1 METAKERKT
10 STNCKAVVEAVQ
22 SYLLGWV
29 NDYKCET
36 SFAHEVNDLAFVHI
50 MDMYMND
57 YGKDKSRDAKS
68 WNTPAGVLRH
78 FVEGAMFDVS
88 YYDVN
93 ERLKSWGLNPER
105 YTDEQNWE
113 MYIHLICRDGERLY
127 NKLTRK

>member
-22 SYLLGWV
+22 SYLLDWV

-36 SFAHEVNDLAFVHI
+36 SFVHEVNELAFVHI

-78 FVEGAMFDVS
+78 FVEGA
-88 YYDVN
+88 
-93 ERLKSWGLNPER
+93 EP
-105 YTDEQNWE
+105 
-113 MYIHLICRDGERLY
+113 
-127 NKLTRK
+127 